1 MNRQAATVRG
11 LARRVDDL
19 EFGQVSD
26 SRQKGKVRHRLVT
39 ALTALVAAMVT
50 KARSLRAVEQR
61 SGEIAARHGRW
72 QGIKGRIAD
81 NTFGRLLTRLKLKEL
96 VACLHRLIKA
106 EHRRGNLKPTEL
118 PMGTIAIDGKNVAT
132 LHWHDLCRVLELDP
146 ATATRNQ
153 VKARLRKEYPE
164 AQLCTSDQQKTYALM
179 RVHTVT
185 LVSSAASV
193 CIHQRPIAGHTNEL
207 GSMPALLD
215 ELKVAYGR
223 TGLFRLVTMDSGNT
237 SLRATTKITRLGLDY
252 FGQLKTPQGEIYAEA
267 EQELGIRRM
276 SRAHAHYADQQN
288 GHTAEYYAW
297 CHDLTEEGWLDWHH
311 ARQLVRVRRVVR
323 DQATGKA
330 ISKGERYYVTSLAPG
345 ELSARDALKVA
356 RAHWRCENGTHWT
369 ADAELQED
377 RRQLAWSRHP
387 RGALAVSLLRMMALA
402 IMAVAR
408 QLSRLGY
415 SKETPTWSQVAGHF
429 LLQLCAGI
437 LETGAF
443 NDV

>member
-1 MNRQAATVRG
+1 V
-11 LARRVDDL
+11 
-19 EFGQVSD
+19 
-26 SRQKGKVRHRLVT
+26 KGKVRHHL
-39 ALTALVAAMVT
+39 ASILTGLVAAMVT
-50 KARSLRAVEQR
+50 KARSLREVEQR
-61 SGEIAARHGRW
+61 TSELTARHGRW

-106 EHRRGNLKPTEL
+106 EHRRGNLKPTVL

-132 LHWHDLCRVLELDP
+132 LHWHELCRVLELD
-146 ATATRNQ
+146 AVTATRSQ
-153 VKARLRKEYPE
+153 VEARLRKEYPE
-164 AQLCTSDQQKTYALM
+164 AQLCTSDQEKTYALM

-193 CIHQRPIAGHTNEL
+193 CIHQRPIAGCTNEL

-223 TGLFRLVTMDSGNT
+223 TGLFRLVTMDTGNT
-237 SLRATTKITRLGLDY
+237 SLRAATKITRLGLDY

-267 EQELGIRRM
+267 ERELGLRRM
-276 SRAHAHYADQQN
+276 GRAHAHYADQQN
-288 GHTAEYYAW
+288 GHTAKYYAW

-311 ARQLVRVRRVVR
+311 ARQLVRVRRVVT
-323 DQATGKA
+323 DQATGKS
-330 ISKGERYYVTSLAPG
+330 ISKGERYCVTSLPPG

-369 ADAELQED
+369 ADAEMQED
-377 RRQLAWSRHP
+377 RRQLSWSRHP
-387 RGALAVSLLRMMALA
+387 RGILAVSLLRMMALSILA
-402 IMAVAR
+402 IAR
-408 QLSRLGY
+408 QLSSIGY
-415 SKETPTWSQVAGHF
+415 SKETPTWAQVAGHF
-429 LLQLCAGI
+429 LLQLCAGV